1 MTSMR
6 VERRRSTGHAA
17 ERRRTGHATGR
28 SRLFSPARAALLVLG
43 AAALGAVAGCSDP
56 VSVTASELDSHFA
69 RWQAAGLRDYRY
81 DFRRS
86 CECAPAATR
95 PATIEVI
102 RGTVAR
108 VRFAGDGEELAT
120 SEERRFFPT
129 IDQLFELI
137 DDAVRNNAAVLVV
150 SYHPVLGYPT
160 NISIDY
166 RREVADDEFTIQASK
181 LEAL

>member
-1 MTSMR
+1 MTSAS
-6 VERRRSTGHAA
+6 VERRGRKGRGAG
-17 ERRRTGHATGR
+17 RRG
-28 SRLFSPARAALLVLG
+28 LVSPPRAAWLVLG
-43 AAALGAVAGCSDP
+43 AVALGAVGGCSD
-56 VSVTASELDSHFA
+56 SLGVTASELDSHFA

-102 RGTVAR
+102 GGAVVR
-108 VRFAGDGEELAT
+108 VRFAGGGEEFAT
-120 SEERRFFPT
+120 SEEQRFFPT
-129 IDQLFELI
+129 IDQLFQLI
-137 DDAVRNNAAVLVV
+137 DDAVRNHAAVLVV

>member
-1 MTSMR
+1 MGVR
-6 VERRRSTGHAA
+6 VTAMMSGMPVIRGAPT
-17 ERRRTGHATGR
+17 R
-28 SRLFSPARAALLVLG
+28 SRVPRGLVRFGRGILLLG
-43 AAALGAVAGCSDP
+43 MGTLALGAIGGCSDP
-56 VSVTASELDSHFA
+56 LSVTASELDSHFA

-95 PATIEVI
+95 PATIEVVG
-102 RGTVAR
+102 GTVVR
-108 VRFAGDGEELAT
+108 VRFAGGGEELAT

-129 IDQLFELI
+129 IDELFELI
-137 DDAVRNNAAVLVV
+137 DEAVRSKAAVLVV

-166 RREVADDEFTIQASK
+166 RREVADDEFTIQASN

>member
-1 MTSMR
+1 MTSAW
-6 VERRRSTGHAA
+6 VERRM
-17 ERRRTGHATGR
+17 RTGDPGGR
-28 SRLFSPARAALLVLG
+28 GRLAWPPRAKLLVLG
-43 AAALGAVAGCSDP
+43 ALALGAVGGCSDSL
-56 VSVTASELDSHFA
+56 SVTASEIDSHFA

-102 RGTVAR
+102 GGAVAR
-108 VRFAGDGEELAT
+108 VRFSGGEDLAT

-129 IDQLFELI
+129 IDELFELI
-137 DDAVRNNAAVLVV
+137 AEAVRDKAAVVVV

-160 NISIDY
+160 NVSIDY
-166 RREVADDEFTIQASK
+166 RREVADDEFTIQASN